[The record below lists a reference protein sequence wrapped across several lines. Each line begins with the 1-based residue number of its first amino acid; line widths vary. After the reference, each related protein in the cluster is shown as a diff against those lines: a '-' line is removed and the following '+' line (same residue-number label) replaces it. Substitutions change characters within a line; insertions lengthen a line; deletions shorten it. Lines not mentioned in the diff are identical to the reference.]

1 MGWRGGWGRAGGRSL
16 APLRSVYL
24 HNNQLSNAGLPP
36 DAFRGSEA
44 VATLSLSS
52 NQLSYVPPS
61 LPPSLER
68 LHLQVPLSARPP
80 PRPHSPQGPAP
91 RSWGTPCHPSSQ
103 KCLWVLS
110 SGMGSSQALSEQP
123 CSKEHLVPYSGAP
136 CGSLLPS
143 ALDLQSHSLL
153 PSQNNLISKVPR
165 GALSRQTHLRELY
178 LQHNQ
183 LTDSG
188 LDATTFRWGLEQGF
202 GGV

>member
-1 MGWRGGWGRAGGRSL
+1 MSPR
-16 APLRSVYL
+16 
-24 HNNQLSNAGLPP
+24 
-36 DAFRGSEA
+36 
-44 VATLSLSS
+44 
-52 NQLSYVPPS
+52 PS
-61 LPPSLER
+61 GP
-68 LHLQVPLSARPP
+68 LHL
-80 PRPHSPQGPAP
+80 
-91 RSWGTPCHPSSQ
+91 SWGTPCHPSSQ

-123 CSKEHLVPYSGAP
+123 CSKEHPVPYSGAL

-143 ALDLQSHSLL
+143 ALDPQSHSRL
-153 PSQNNLISKVPR
+153 PPQNNLISKVPR

-188 LDATTFRWGLEQGF
+188 LDATSFRWGLGQGL